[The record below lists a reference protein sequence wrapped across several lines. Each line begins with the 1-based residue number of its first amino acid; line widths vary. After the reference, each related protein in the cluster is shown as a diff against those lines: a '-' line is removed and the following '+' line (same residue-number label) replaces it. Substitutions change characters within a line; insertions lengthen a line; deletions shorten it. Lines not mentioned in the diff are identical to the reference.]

1 MRGKTQEL
9 PNTSRA
15 LPRREANVRGKKH
28 IRGAALVTRIVVIVI
43 LMVMRGETLK

>member
-15 LPRREANVRGKKH
+15 VTRREANIRGKKH
-28 IRGAALVTRIVVIVI
+28 IRGAALVTRIVVIITV
-43 LMVMRGETLK
+43 MMRGETLK